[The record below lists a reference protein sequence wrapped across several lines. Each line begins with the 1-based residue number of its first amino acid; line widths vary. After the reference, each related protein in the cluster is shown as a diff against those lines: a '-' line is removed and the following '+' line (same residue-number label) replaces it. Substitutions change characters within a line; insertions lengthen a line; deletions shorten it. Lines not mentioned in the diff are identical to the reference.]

1 MFELTDEHYQPK
13 KMVVAKITYMVDVNK
28 DNIFI
33 GQLEDFDLEDGTE
46 EDYEDLKMSEEQV
59 YNTVVNDLIET
70 IYNSVK
76 YNDVHN
82 LIDVEFIDV

>member
-46 EDYEDLKMSEEQV
+46 EDYEDLKMSEEQLH
-59 YNTVVNDLIET
+59 NTVVNDLIET

-82 LIDVEFIDV
+82 LIDVEFLDV

>member
-82 LIDVEFIDV
+82 LIYVEFIDV

>member
-46 EDYEDLKMSEEQV
+46 EDYEDLKMSEEQL

-82 LIDVEFIDV
+82 LIDVEYIDV